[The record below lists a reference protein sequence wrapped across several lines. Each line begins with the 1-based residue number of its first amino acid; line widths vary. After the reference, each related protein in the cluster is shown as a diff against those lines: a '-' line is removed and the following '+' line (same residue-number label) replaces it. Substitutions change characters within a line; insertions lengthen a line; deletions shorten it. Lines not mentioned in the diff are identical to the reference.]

1 MINSALAFILEIIA
15 LASCG
20 YLGAMLFDSRILK
33 IIGAVVFIG
42 IMAVIWGNFF
52 SPQADHRLVMPG
64 IFVGKLILLLMPSY
78 ILLYKKTFI
87 WAGVWAAIVIA
98 HLVVSAIQKEI

>member
-1 MINSALAFILEIIA
+1 MLNSVLAFIIEIIA

-20 YLGAMLFDSRILK
+20 YLGAMLFETRILK
-33 IIGAVVFIG
+33 IVGAVVFMG

-52 SPQADHRLVMPG
+52 SPKAGHRLVMPG

-78 ILLYKKTFI
+78 ILLYKKNFI
-87 WAGVWAAIVIA
+87 WSGIWAVIVIV
-98 HLVVSAIQKEI
+98 HLVVSATQKEI